1 MLQRAETHRKG
12 ASMQGIAFGPTIRLL
27 RQAKGISLREMA
39 RQLGVSPAFLSQ
51 IEAGRQHKIPKARIV
66 QVADMLGVSEGYLL
80 GTAKQIHPDLIRF
93 LSETPEAAEFMTTAM
108 RSGLAAE
115 DFTQLRELVEERKG
129 RGGLRRTALP
139 RPKKKKKPAGGEDLD
154 EYLDA
159 MLCMTNVGVQN
170 KERLFQ
176 RFIKPMV
183 KRNKTVSAEVL
194 LERMLKRERQSP
206 TSVGGGVAIPH
217 AFVSGLDKPVIGV
230 FLLKRAIQYGPTKE
244 DRVKTVFF
252 LVGRES
258 APEYHLPLLARIARL
273 CSTPEFLDV
282 LSKSKSGRDVYKTVL
297 NWDKRI
303 SN

>member
-1 MLQRAETHRKG
+1 
-12 ASMQGIAFGPTIRLL
+12 MQGIAFGPTIRLL

-66 QVADMLGVSEGYLL
+66 QVAEMLGVSEGYLL

-108 RSGLAAE
+108 KNGFAAE
-115 DFTQLRELVEERKG
+115 DFMQLREVVEGGRG
-129 RGGLRRTALP
+129 RGGLGKLALT
-139 RPKKKKKPAGGEDLD
+139 RPKKKRKPTALPEDLG

-159 MLCMTNVGVQN
+159 NLCLTNIGVQN

-176 RFIKPMV
+176 RFIKLLV
-183 KRNKTVSAEVL
+183 KRNKSVSAEML

-217 AFVSGLDKPVIGV
+217 AFVSDLDRPVIGV
-230 FLLKRAIQYGPTKE
+230 FLLKRAIQYGPTRE

-252 LVGRES
+252 LVGKES
-258 APEYHLPLLARIARL
+258 EPEHHLPLLARIARL
-273 CSTPEFLDV
+273 CSTPEFLNV
-282 LSKSKSGRDVYKTVL
+282 LAKSKSGRDVYRTVV

-303 SN
+303 SR

>member
-1 MLQRAETHRKG
+1 
-12 ASMQGIAFGPTIRLL
+12 MQGIAFGPTIRLL

-66 QVADMLGVSEGYLL
+66 QVAEMLGVSEGYLL
-80 GTAKQIHPDLIRF
+80 GTAKQIHPDVIRF
-93 LSETPEAAEFMTTAM
+93 LSETPEAAEFMTSAM
-108 RSGLAAE
+108 KNGLAAE
-115 DFTQLRELVEERKG
+115 DFTQLREFVEEQSGKS
-129 RGGLRRTALP
+129 GLRKAVIP
-139 RPKKKKKPAGGEDLD
+139 RPKKRARPAETVEDLG

-159 MLCMTNVGVQN
+159 TLCLSNIGVQN

-176 RFIKPMV
+176 RFIKLLV
-183 KRNKTVSAEVL
+183 KRNKSVSAETL
-194 LERMLKRERQSP
+194 LERMMKRERQSP

-217 AFVSGLDKPVIGV
+217 AFVPDLDRPVIGV
-230 FLLKRAIQYGPTKE
+230 LLLKRSILYGPTNE

-252 LVGRES
+252 LVGKEA
-258 APEYHLPLLARIARL
+258 APEHHLPLLARIARL

-282 LSKSKSGRDVYKTVL
+282 LGKAKSGRDVYKTVV

-303 SN
+303 GS